1 MLALPFPVIDPVA
14 LELGPIAIRWY
25 ALAYL
30 AGFIL
35 GWRYAIYLARQTA
48 GPPSGPDIDDFLT
61 WAIIGV
67 IIGGRIGF
75 AIFYNAGHFLA
86 NPLDILRIWEG
97 GMAFHGGLLGV
108 VAAILIFARVR
119 RISPLALGDIIACVA
134 PIGLFFGRIAN
145 FVNNELWGR
154 PTDAPWGVVFPIPPQ
169 WEPLIPSVPRH
180 PSQLYEAFLEG
191 LVLFVVLALLVR
203 RPAIRARHGL
213 LTGIFLSGY
222 GIFRFLVEFVRQY
235 DPRDGLFLGVFSTGH
250 LLSLPMMAAGAGFI
264 LWALTRPPAP
274 GGAPP
279 GSSTQAAE

>member
-1 MLALPFPVIDPVA
+1 MLAIPFPVIDPVA

-35 GWRYAIYLARQTA
+35 GWRYAVYLARQTA
-48 GPPSGPDIDDFLT
+48 GPPTGPDIDDFLT

-67 IIGGRIGF
+67 ILGGRLGF
-75 AIFYNAGHFLA
+75 ALFYNVDHFLA

-108 VAAILIFARVR
+108 VLAILLFARFR
-119 RISPLALGDIIACVA
+119 GMSPIALGDIIACVT

-154 PTDAPWGVVFPIPPQ
+154 PTDLPWAVLFPIPPQ

-180 PSQLYEAFLEG
+180 PSQLYEAALEG
-191 LVLFVVLALLVR
+191 LVLFVVLAVLVR
-203 RPAIRARHGL
+203 RPAIRNRHGL
-213 LTGIFLSGY
+213 LTGIFLAGY
-222 GIFRFLVEFVRQY
+222 GAFRFLVEFVRQY
-235 DPRDGLFLGVFSTGH
+235 DPRDGLLFGVFTTGH
-250 LLSLPMMAAGAGFI
+250 LLSVPMVLAGAGFI

-274 GGAPP
+274 DGAA
-279 GSSTQAAE
+279 GRSAAQTAP